1 MRAYRKSIL
10 RFSSDSVTKL
20 QPTQGCMAMEIVSL
34 LTRSRWKIARDMKAC
49 CVSRNLR
56 LLRLCAGMIMGR
68 SILCSCLGEG
78 QRLN

>member
-34 LTRSRWKIARDMKAC
+34 LNRSRWKIARDMKAC

-56 LLRLCAGMIMGR
+56 LLRLCAGMIMVEVFCVR
-68 SILCSCLGEG
+68 ALGEG